1 MSKAS
6 DYAALVTTRETLLG
20 APLPFVSS
28 NVRAEVTGRGNLLLV
43 LLSGNP
49 EIPPDSA
56 LALRDWLTANFG

>member
-6 DYAALVTTRETLLG
+6 DYAALVITRETLLG

-49 EIPPDSA
+49 EMSPDSS
-56 LALRDWLTANFG
+56 LALRDWISTTFG